1 MVAQAFG
8 KSRGPGKDIGRYF
21 SRRCGADPKKNAI
34 RSHKTKYWLQPKIDD
49 LEKFRNRVRKVCD
62 VYLHA
67 GKLKEAGTA
76 VASIDENTGM
86 QALERLHQAV
96 PSGAGQTAW
105 REYDYIRHGTLS
117 LMAASDVSGGQI
129 VSRKIKQSRTE
140 EDFLDCMQPAG
151 GTDPKKK
158 WLFSADQLN
167 THMSASLVEWVAR
180 QEGDT
185 GDWGKTGIRGI
196 LKSKET
202 RKTFLEDESHAV
214 RFLFTP
220 THCAWLN

>member
-1 MVAQAFG
+1 M
-8 KSRGPGKDIGRYF
+8 
-21 SRRCGADPKKNAI
+21 
-34 RSHKTKYWLQPKIDD
+34 
-49 LEKFRNRVRKVCD
+49 CD

-117 LMAASDVSGGQI
+117 LRAASDVSGGQI

-167 THMSASLVEWVAR
+167 THMSASLVAWVAR

-220 THCAWLN
+220 THCAWLNQIEGWFGQLEAHAIRRGNFTSQADLEAKLDAYISYYNECRAKPYDWKYTGETGCDLFC